1 MSNEL
6 RNFLALSYDE
16 LEQLNLKAKEQRQK
30 RVAVH
35 KIQEERIKYLT
46 DEKRIK
52 AVTVLFSDLEGRLH
66 MLDYDKKF
74 LVKSWDN
81 LTFDG
86 SSIRGFTAQRES
98 DLRLAMDWASF
109 YWAPADVFGSGKV
122 LVFGEVIDK
131 DGSPYSADIRGRLKG
146 FAGEM
151 YKNEEYTL
159 NAANEIEGFL
169 FQGSDAERRYNETGK
184 FEYVNT
190 GGYYHSLPGDPLRT
204 FIDTTAEVQR
214 AMGFQ
219 NEKDHPEVAPSQFEI
234 NYGYGEVVQAA
245 DQIQLYKLICRQ
257 VATRMGLTACFLP
270 KPVVGVN
277 GNGMHTNVSISKGG
291 KNIYWD
297 PKGEEKLSKFGWA
310 FVDRILTHG
319 NDICLLLNASVNAYR
334 RLDPHFEAPNQLKA
348 SPVDRGSMIRIPIGN
363 ERSMRVEVRS
373 VAPDANPY
381 LVMYSI
387 FRTGIEGETAKIKNL
402 RQAERYL
409 PDNVYLALDNFRK
422 ADWTTK
428 LLGEDVKARYGALKQ
443 AAADRCARHSA
454 RLSKCRKC
462 STTTRSTIN
471 SCGICF
477 RQIPQGSGEWGGSP
491 VTKSTRF
498 SLVHSSHSRRR
509 AHALN
514 RSGRLRHSW
523 PLLRPMPRRFLPYW
537 LRPSMLLR
545 CAQRCNRRTSPSPQ
559 QRARSTAASSHRAFR
574 SWSWR
579 RSAFGSHGPY
589 PG

>member
-1 MSNEL
+1 MSTEL
-6 RNFLALSYDE
+6 RNFLALPYDE
-16 LEQLNLKAKEQRQK
+16 LEELNLKAKKQRQD
-30 RVAVH
+30 RVAPH
-35 KIQEERIKYLT
+35 KVQEDRIKYLT

-74 LVKSWDN
+74 LIKSWDN

-131 DGSPYSADIRGRLKG
+131 DGTPYSADIRGRLKT

-151 YKNEEYTL
+151 YKKEEYTL

-257 VATRMGLTACFLP
+257 VATRMGLTASFLP

-297 PKGEEKLSKFGWA
+297 PKGEEKLSKFGWS

-422 ADWTTK
+422 SDWTTK
-428 LLGEDVKARYGALKQ
+428 LLGEDVKGRYADLKQ
-443 AAADRCARHSA
+443 AAADRCARQLGTFVKVPEVQYHHEVY
-454 RLSKCRKC
+454 
-462 STTTRSTIN
+462 N
-471 SCGICF
+471 
-477 RQIPQGSGEWGGSP
+477 Q
-491 VTKSTRF
+491 
-498 SLVHSSHSRRR
+498 
-509 AHALN
+509 
-514 RSGRLRHSW
+514 
-523 PLLRPMPRRFLPYW
+523 FLW
-537 LRPSMLLR
+537 NL
-545 CAQRCNRRTSPSPQ
+545 
-559 QRARSTAASSHRAFR
+559 F
-574 SWSWR
+574 
-579 RSAFGSHGPY
+579 
-589 PG
+589 